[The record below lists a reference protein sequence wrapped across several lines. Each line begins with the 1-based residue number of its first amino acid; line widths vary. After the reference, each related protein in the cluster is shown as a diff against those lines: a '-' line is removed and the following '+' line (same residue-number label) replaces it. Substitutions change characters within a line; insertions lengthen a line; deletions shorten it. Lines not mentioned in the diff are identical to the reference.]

1 MLYIASAL
9 TPTPILGSLRT
20 ISLTDNH
27 TSLVVAKPNKIEVW
41 DVTENGLVWRS
52 EIEVWGTVVGIDQVS
67 IEDSRPHILILLA
80 PPQAHLLLVT
90 FEITTSK
97 LIITSSTSL
106 TPPTPTLRQAEFFT
120 AVVAQERVALVSL
133 WIGVLSCLEIELDK
147 GSSGKKKRSSTI
159 PTPEG
164 ETRLKIKDNFNIN
177 IREHNLLHLSFLPP
191 TINGPVVTLVW
202 LSASNGLRLQARFL
216 SLSAHSFN
224 PLSKSVD
231 LVSPTSRQS
240 ISEDSDFNAMPFSCP
255 AARRVVPIPSELPNG
270 QRTLLVIGDEHS
282 VLYTLG
288 ENGTQSPKAVRRM
301 SAVSG
306 PTSSPRANARRS
318 PQTEL
323 SSGNPKRRK
332 SSMGTKTVDSQNEE
346 FQWDL
351 RPVWRSRQGFGTVI
365 AATVIEDHGSGASVV
380 IGDEYG
386 AFTALG
392 WEFEKGLGAG
402 MDGRVRVLR
411 TYLGASSPPSSIT
424 YLDSSHLFVSSAVAD
439 SVLLRL
445 PTVESSTNVPSGKGK
460 GREVISPIGDQLDK
474 WEVLYEIGKDR
485 NDTDEGLEIL
495 ERWMNIAPVKDLCAV
510 KDEGGNLSHLVLA
523 SGASESNSLRVVR
536 SGVGLEELV
545 TIQGLHDVQKMWSLT
560 DSTAVPRLL
569 LSTSTSTVLLQLQP
583 EISVIPIVDVIFK
596 SETLAAGILPGAE
609 LLAQVTPRGLSLWSD
624 LSVGQ
629 LEAQMKVDKGTE
641 IVCAQVTADW
651 AVVAKKGGNLV
662 VFHVSDTGFSPEGT
676 IDVKE
681 EVSAVAISNSSDSSS
696 PIIVI
701 ATWTAKTFV
710 YTLSQISNGVD
721 GLSIP
726 TKSSAT
732 SLQLRSHPFYPAGI
746 QLLSGLDNGLLHIH
760 DLDTSDSGDAG
771 ELMVK
776 SSKSASLGLRPLV
789 LHPCES
795 THGDEKVI
803 SVGLTERMSVIFE
816 SKGRVEFSS
825 VNIKNIMAATAVNTS
840 SGPVFALFSR
850 TSGLSLVKI
859 NSLKKL
865 HVQTCDTG
873 NESVS
878 KLTYMDEYKAVA
890 CGLTRRTQLR
900 DGDVEEENFV
910 QIRDGT
916 SLEPL
921 SSFSLR
927 GRELV
932 TSLRSVFLTGSI
944 YLAVGTG
951 ILPPDDGEDSS
962 WDEGNLAVVREGR
975 VLLLEFK
982 EGDAGSGWDIKVK
995 AELATVGAVYALEE
1009 IHGFLAVAAGSKL
1022 TIHRLDH
1029 NPVELEETSS
1039 WASAYVISSLSVL
1052 PPSLMRP
1059 EGALIVG
1066 DGMRSVIVLNVDEGD
1081 GMIYDDERNMATH
1094 GVTALGLLK
1103 DKGDGVVISD
1113 AHSNLLTYRL
1123 NQKLERAA
1131 TFGLHEEVTR
1141 FQSGSLVP
1149 TTTAPEIIIPDVL
1162 FATREGRLGII
1173 GELGTRSSRTLD
1185 DLQRNMSKIW
1195 KGPGEVGWS
1204 NWRRAGSNLVGKDT
1218 AGFVDGDFVQKFLDT
1233 EFFDDGH
1240 AQEIIQ
1246 GTSSHEHV
1254 RLGKEEASRADVV
1267 RFLEATAGMH

>member
-9 TPTPILGSLRT
+9 TPTPILSSLRT
-20 ISLTDNH
+20 TSLTDNH
-27 TSLVVAKPNKIEVW
+27 TSLVVAKPDRIEVW

-67 IEDSRPHILILLA
+67 IEGSRPHILVLLA
-80 PPQAHLLLVT
+80 PPQAHLLLVA
-90 FEITTSK
+90 FDVITSK
-97 LIITSSTSL
+97 LIITSSTPL

-120 AVVAQERVALVSL
+120 AVVAQEGVALVSL

-147 GSSGKKKRSSTI
+147 GPSGKKRKSSTI

-164 ETRLKIKDNFNIN
+164 ETRLKIKNNFNIN

-191 TINGPVVTLVW
+191 TLNGPVVTLVW
-202 LSASNGLRLQARFL
+202 LSTSNELRLQARSL

-231 LVSPTSRQS
+231 LVSPTSRQP

-255 AARRVVPIPSELPNG
+255 AARRVVPVPSELPSG

-282 VLYTLG
+282 VLYILG
-288 ENGTQSPKAVRRM
+288 ENNPQSPKALRRM

-306 PTSSPRANARRS
+306 PISSPRGNARRS

-323 SSGNPKRRK
+323 SSGNTKRRK
-332 SSMGTKTVDSQNEE
+332 SSIGTKSVENQDEG
-346 FQWDL
+346 FQWEL

-365 AATVIEDHGSGASVV
+365 AATVIEDHGSGATVV

-386 AFTALG
+386 AFTAFG
-392 WEFEKGLGAG
+392 WEFEKGSGAG
-402 MDGRVRVLR
+402 ADGRIRVLR

-445 PTVESSTNVPSGKGK
+445 PTVNSSSSVSSSKGK
-460 GREVISPIGDQLDK
+460 GRAATGPIGDQLDK
-474 WEVLYEIGKDR
+474 WEVLYENGKER
-485 NDTDEGLEIL
+485 NDTDGDPEIL
-495 ERWMNIAPVKDLCAV
+495 ERWMNIAPVKDLCVV

-545 TIQGLHDVQKMWSLT
+545 TIQGLHEVQKMWSLT
-560 DSTAVPRLL
+560 DSTATPRLL
-569 LSTSTSTVLLQLQP
+569 FSTSNSTVLLQLQP
-583 EISVIPIVDVIFK
+583 EISVIPTTDIIFN
-596 SETLAAGILPGAE
+596 SETLAAGILPGTE
-609 LLAQVTPRGLSLWSD
+609 LLAQVTPRGLFLWSD
-624 LSVGQ
+624 LNSGQ
-629 LEAQMKVDKGTE
+629 LEAQVEVDKETE

-651 AVVAKKGGNLV
+651 AVVAKNRGNLV
-662 VFHVSDTGFSPEGT
+662 VFHVSNTGFNPEGT
-676 IDVKE
+676 IDMKE
-681 EVSAVAISNSSDSSS
+681 EVSAVAISRNSDSSS

-701 ATWTAKTFV
+701 STWTAKTFV
-710 YTLSQISNGVD
+710 YTLSQISSGVD

-726 TKSSAT
+726 SKSSAT
-732 SLQLRSHPFYPAGI
+732 SLQLRSHPSYPAGI
-746 QLLSGLDNGLLHIH
+746 QLLSGLDNGLLQIY
-760 DLDTSDSGDAG
+760 DLDKNDMGGVDG
-771 ELMVK
+771 LVVK
-776 SSKSASLGLRPLV
+776 SSKTTSLGLRPLA
-789 LHPCES
+789 LHPCEIS
-795 THGDEKVI
+795 GGDEKVI
-803 SVGLTERMSVIFE
+803 SVALTERMSVIFE
-816 SKGRVEFSS
+816 SKDRIEFSS
-825 VNIKNIMAATAVNTS
+825 VNIKNIMAAAAVNTS
-840 SGPVFALFSR
+840 SGPVLALFSR
-850 TSGLSLVKI
+850 TSGLSLLKI

-873 NESVS
+873 NESIS
-878 KLTYMDEYKAVA
+878 KLTYMDEYKAIA

-916 SLEPL
+916 SLELL

-927 GRELV
+927 ERELV
-932 TSLRSVFLTGSI
+932 TSLRSVFLVGSM
-944 YLAVGTG
+944 YLAVGTAF
-951 ILPPDDGEDSS
+951 LPSDDGEDSS
-962 WDEGNLAVVREGR
+962 WDEGNLAIVKEGR

-982 EGDAGSGWDIKVK
+982 GDAGGGWDIKIK
-995 AELATVGAVYALEE
+995 AELTTVGAVYALEE

-1022 TIHRLDH
+1022 TMHRLDH
-1029 NPVELEETSS
+1029 NSVELEETSS

-1052 PPSLMRP
+1052 PPSHIRP

-1103 DKGDGVVISD
+1103 DKGDAVVVSD

-1141 FQSGSLVP
+1141 FQNGSLVP

-1162 FATREGRLGII
+1162 FATREGRLGVI
-1173 GELGTRSSRTLD
+1173 GELGTMSSRTLD
-1185 DLQRNMSKIW
+1185 DLQRNMGKIW

-1233 EFFDDGH
+1233 EFFDDEH
-1240 AQEIIQ
+1240 AREIIQ

-1254 RLGKEEASRADVV
+1254 RLGKEDASRADVV
-1267 RFLEATAGMH
+1267 RFLEATASMH